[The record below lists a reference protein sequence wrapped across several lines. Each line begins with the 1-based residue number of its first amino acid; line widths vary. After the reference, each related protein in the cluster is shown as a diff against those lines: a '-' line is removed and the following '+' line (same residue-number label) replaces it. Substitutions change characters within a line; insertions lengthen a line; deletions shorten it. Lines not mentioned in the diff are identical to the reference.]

1 MKNQSTKILYK
12 LIRNKGKWIN
22 GRYFNNTMMISQYHA
37 RIYELQAQGHKI
49 KASSF
54 RDKFNFKSYM
64 LT

>member
-1 MKNQSTKILYK
+1 MKNQATKILYK
-12 LIRNKGKWIN
+12 LVRNKGKYVN
-22 GRYFNNTMMISQYHA
+22 GRIFLHTMMISQYHA